1 MMVIL
6 QDARKLDFP
15 NKFDVVWLGPSL
27 IRETFLNN
35 SVQLE
40 SLNEKTLRLAHQAI
54 DAKSIGLEGDMLL
67 ASKKFWIH
75 P

>member
-40 SLNEKTLRLAHQAI
+40 SLNEKNFATCTSSNRCKEYRA
-54 DAKSIGLEGDMLL
+54 
-67 ASKKFWIH
+67 
-75 P
+75 